1 MIDYKKHN
9 RRSIRLKNYD
19 YSQKGI
25 YFVTICTQNHACLF
39 GKILDGIMKLN
50 EYGIIIRNEWV
61 KLATTRD
68 EIELDEFVVMP
79 NHFHG
84 IVAFTEP
91 VGAIHE
97 SPSVR
102 AIHELPSVR
111 AIHELPLHMT
121 QIQRR
126 NMGLPKIIG
135 RFKMLSS
142 KQINIL
148 RKTPGTKIWQRNYWE
163 HVVRDE
169 IELNR
174 IRKYTKENPI
184 KWETDRLYP

>member
-39 GKILDGIMKLN
+39 GKILDGIMELN

-91 VGAIHE
+91 VG
-97 SPSVR
+97 
-102 AIHELPSVR
+102 

>member
-25 YFVTICTQNHACLF
+25 YFVTICTQNRACLF
-39 GKILDGIMKLN
+39 GKILDGIMELN

-61 KLATTRD
+61 KLAITRD

-84 IVAFTEP
+84 IMAFTEL
-91 VGAIHE
+91 VGAI
-97 SPSVR
+97 R
-102 AIHELPSVR
+102 
-111 AIHELPLHMT
+111 ELPLHMT

-184 KWETDRLYP
+184 KWKTDRLYP